1 MATDGNFWMRGLGWI
16 YDYINQSVRTDSNPT
31 FGNIYSNGWFRNNN
45 SGQGLYHQ
53 STGMHWYSNNGYWKA
68 AGGGYGYGG
77 IQMYNNYESDTRG
90 YAGYWDGSGFGMLN
104 ETGNWQIRIER
115 GNAHM
120 ELYRITYGNDFRPYI
135 TYDRDDT
142 GFYSDPN
149 GTSNFARFT
158 DRTKNIMGL
167 TAKYNNPRSGITGDT
182 NYWVGAMGWGTTDMN
197 TVFDWGTGF
206 FDTWG
211 SIPNS
216 PGDTS
221 HYVGINAMH
230 YTNGSSRYGWQMAGG
245 PTSTLWWRNTWD
257 SFSGWRRII
266 DSGNIGSQSVANASN
281 FNNGSSYSSGT
292 NIYIVDG
299 SGNSLRLHAYSGG
312 VVQDWRTMMHLRN
325 YAGVDHH
332 GMIDTGYF
340 FGRFL
345 VNIDR
350 YSSNAGLGNYGES
363 YNAALNV
370 DGSSNSYAIAH
381 YGGIINVSDRRYK
394 HQILTI
400 KNPLEKIAGINGVT
414 FYMDQMKIRNA
425 GVIAQDVKVVF
436 PEIVSGTEDTKYGV
450 NYDGLT
456 ALLIEAVKEQQVI
469 INELKQRIENLEN
482 Q

>member
-1 MATDGNFWMRGLGWI
+1 
-16 YDYINQSVRTDSNPT
+16 
-31 FGNIYSNGWFRNNN
+31 
-45 SGQGLYHQ
+45 
-53 STGMHWYSNNGYWKA
+53 
-68 AGGGYGYGG
+68 
-77 IQMYNNYESDTRG
+77 
-90 YAGYWDGSGFGMLN
+90 
-104 ETGNWQIRIER
+104 
-115 GNAHM
+115 
-120 ELYRITYGNDFRPYI
+120 
-135 TYDRDDT
+135 
-142 GFYSDPN
+142 
-149 GTSNFARFT
+149 
-158 DRTKNIMGL
+158 
-167 TAKYNNPRSGITGDT
+167 
-182 NYWVGAMGWGTTDMN
+182 MGWGTTDFN
-197 TVFDWGTGF
+197 SIIHWGSGF

-221 HYVGINAMH
+221 HYVGVQAFH
-230 YTNGSSRYGWQMAGG
+230 YSSGYNSGYGFQIAGG
-245 PTSTLWWRNTWD
+245 PTSTLWWRNIW
-257 SFSGWRRII
+257 SSASGWRRFI

-281 FNNGSSYSSGT
+281 FNNGNSYSSGT

-425 GVIAQDVKVVF
+425 GVIAQDVKEVF
-436 PEIVSGTEDTKYGV
+436 PEIVSGTEDTQYGV

-456 ALLIEAVKEQQVI
+456 ALLIEAVKEQQAI